1 MKRFLTITL
10 GLVLLFGSV
19 VAAAPPRE
27 AAAVE
32 TTPLVPVRTTGTLIN
47 ANDEFVLNLKGDW
60 PPEAIRAAEAA
71 ASNLA
76 SQIRVTVPVEVALTW
91 EPLDDFLGLG
101 GSRMSLIDFPGAPR
115 AGTYYPLALANQ
127 LAGHRLDAG
136 PDIEVSMNSQSDW
149 DYSGEPQKA
158 FKAGKSD
165 FVTTAMHEIIHG
177 MAFLGT
183 ADIVDGLGKWGDDD
197 GSMEPEHRK
206 VTPHAHC
213 HCGAVAPIR
222 QYSASAAVTNATA
235 PDVYD
240 LFVAD
245 GKGVLMVDSGI
256 ENPSEDLADF
266 LQSDDLF
273 WKGARGIAANGSKP
287 VKLYA
292 PTEWEVGS
300 SYSHL
305 DDQTYDGGANALL
318 TSAGEDI
325 PNVKLG
331 PVVIAILAD
340 MGWIPE

>member
-1 MKRFLTITL
+1 MRRL
-10 GLVLLFGSV
+10 LVLALGFALVFGV
-19 VAAAPPRE
+19 VTAGAPARE

-32 TTPLVPVRTTGTLIN
+32 KTALVPVTVPSQRLV

-60 PPEAIRAAEAA
+60 PPEALRAAEAA

-76 SQIRVTVPVEVALTW
+76 SQIKVKVPVEVELTW

-101 GSRMSLIDFPGAPR
+101 GASRSLINFPGAPKE
-115 AGTYYPLALANQ
+115 GTWYPISLANQ
-127 LAGHRLDAG
+127 LAGRRLGSG
-136 PDIEVSMNSQSDW
+136 PDVEVSMNSTSHW

-158 FKAGKSD
+158 FKAGRPD
-165 FVTTAMHEIIHG
+165 FVTTVMHEILHG

-183 ADIVDGLGKWGDDD
+183 ADVVDGLGRWGDED
-197 GSMEPEHRK
+197 GESEPERK
-206 VTPHAHC
+206 VTLHRHC
-213 HCGAVAPIR
+213 HCAAVSPLR
-222 QYSASAAVTNATA
+222 VRGASAMTAVSA
-235 PDVYD
+235 DVYE

-245 GKGVLMVDSGI
+245 GEGELMVELDF
-256 ENPSEDLADF
+256 ENPSEELADF

-273 WKGARGIAANGSKP
+273 WKGPKGLAANGGKP

-292 PTEWEVGS
+292 PEEWEAGS

-305 DDQTYDGGANALL
+305 DDETYDGGANALL

-331 PVVIAILAD
+331 ALILGMLAD
-340 MGWIPE
+340 MGWSVE